1 MESGGQGA
9 VVSQRLGER
18 SERRIGPLLPFI
30 VTILLHCRDTQ
41 AGVRALRKKPPIID
55 GEGIT
60 VAQHAWTP
68 DRTTEVIFLDAGER
82 LDNMYIEVLV
92 QHEGAPEMVGPEA
105 DILTGN

>member
-1 MESGGQGA
+1 M
-9 VVSQRLGER
+9 
-18 SERRIGPLLPFI
+18 
-30 VTILLHCRDTQ
+30 C
-41 AGVRALRKKPPIID
+41 KNPPIID